1 MGRRGRD
8 PSRRGN
14 PVVGILVGGFGGFLT
29 YWVGAFLAAAQDLMA
44 QSPDTLPMTFARP
57 FLTFTAWEVSLA
69 AAGALLGLLVARY
82 RWRLA
87 GVTGYIGLL
96 SLIVGYVAYSITVSI
111 PEVPPDQ
118 RWVSG
123 ALLAAEGGGLLLILV
138 FSFYSLDAA
147 TRRRWARVANTSPF
161 DSSLRPKVA
170 FQVPVFNEPYEMVR
184 QTVLHLTRQDY
195 PRDRFM
201 IVVADDSTDAKT
213 SGPLKELCREVGATY
228 IARKTRRGFKAG
240 ALNHAT
246 GLLPA
251 DVEFVAVI
259 DADFWVS
266 PGYLRAVVGYFT
278 DPTLSFVQTP
288 QDYRNV
294 DESFLTRQYKRAEAY
309 FYHAIMPSRN
319 EQSAII
325 FCGTMGMLRRSAL
338 EQVGGFDEGQ
348 ICEDAEVSV
357 RLAAAGWHSL

>member
-111 PEVPPDQ
+111 PAVPADQ
-118 RWVSG
+118 RWVSW
-123 ALLAAEGGGLLLILV
+123 ALLGAEAGGLVLILV
-138 FSFYSLDAA
+138 FAFYSLDAA
-147 TRRRWARVANTSPF
+147 TRRRWARVARTSPF

-170 FQVPVFNEPYEMVR
+170 FQVPVFNEPFEMVR

-195 PRDRFM
+195 PRDRFTIM
-201 IVVADDSTDAKT
+201 VADDSTDPST
-213 SGPLKELCREVGATY
+213 SAPLRRLCQEVGATY
-228 IARKTRRGFKAG
+228 
-240 ALNHAT
+240 
-246 GLLPA
+246 
-251 DVEFVAVI
+251 V
-259 DADFWVS
+259 
-266 PGYLRAVVGYFT
+266 
-278 DPTLSFVQTP
+278 
-288 QDYRNV
+288 
-294 DESFLTRQYKRAEAY
+294 
-309 FYHAIMPSRN
+309 
-319 EQSAII
+319 
-325 FCGTMGMLRRSAL
+325 RS
-338 EQVGGFDEGQ
+338 EEHTS
-348 ICEDAEVSV
+348 E
-357 RLAAAGWHSL
+357 